1 MLYRHAIKQKAYAL
15 FCELCPNCLLNRIIR
30 MTNEQKTN
38 VEKTTITTWYIFA
51 HTNHT
56 KNVEKQRTK
65 WISNWRFLLHFRIN
79 YNPALGMIGYKWNMV
94 HIRLLQLIASL
105 STPRCNGGHANA
117 FHSNWLWHCR
127 TVVIFHGGEMQL
139 PLDLSPIQCSKS

>member
-1 MLYRHAIKQKAYAL
+1 
-15 FCELCPNCLLNRIIR
+15 

-38 VEKTTITTWYIFA
+38 GEKTTITTWYIFA

-94 HIRLLQLIASL
+94 HIRLLQLIAPS
-105 STPRCNGGHANA
+105 P
-117 FHSNWLWHCR
+117 
-127 TVVIFHGGEMQL
+127 
-139 PLDLSPIQCSKS
+139 PLDVMEDMQMHFIPIGCGIAVQSWFFMVVKCNCHWICRPYNARRAKSIQRNWHENVDWIAVTNS